1 MSKKLNNIIEDNK
14 DKTNKLKI
22 FKILI
27 LTPNFNKTYYIET
40 IINNGKPFKSKEFSF
55 NDNNNNCFINQVF
68 EIEKNMINFDSII
81 FNLYEKNKIFSK
93 PLYKGEVLN
102 NNFLK
107 DNDDNNFYCELKNN
121 EGNNIALLYYSFEL
135 TINDLF
141 VKFNINKKNIEKQN
155 ENNYLFN
162 LKNNNDFI
170 KYSDEIFKIF
180 IHNLDYLKYFLLYIE
195 NIIKW
200 RNKWKTLQYL
210 FLITIIILK
219 FKFIFIFILPLFG
232 ILYHLM
238 FKDKIEYFLII
249 KNNKSNEENLKMFY
263 KILELFNNI
272 INLYED
278 FTQNVILGNKNII
291 EQLYKEMIK
300 LLLFNFVLFYSN
312 ILILFNFKLIFIIL
326 IWYIFLNNNPSFY
339 SYKIFMIS
347 LILEKVLNLQKKV
360 SFLNFIIL
368 YIKKFLIIIPFYSLY
383 ELYLINNEEIKFNSL
398 VSSIGTTNLPST
410 NEKNKNLTENTSK
423 SSSNKID
430 KLLKFELYENERW
443 WIFVGWTKKMIM
455 NEIPIWCNVENL
467 TKYCNK
473 EMVFLPINNDIKYQ
487 WAGEWKID
495 FTENTDEL
503 GWEYSS
509 DFKSKFVK
517 FEDGKYV
524 RRRKWVRYANKI

>member
-1 MSKKLNNIIEDNK
+1 MSKELNNFVKDNK

-22 FKILI
+22 LKILI
-27 LTPNFNKTYYIET
+27 LTPNFNKTYYVET
-40 IINNGKPFKSKEFSF
+40 IINKGKPLKSKEFTF
-55 NDNNNNCFINQVF
+55 NDNNNNCIINQVF
-68 EIEKNMINFDSII
+68 EIDKNMIDFDSIK
-81 FNLYEKNKIFSK
+81 FDLYEKNKIFSK
-93 PLYKGEVLN
+93 PLFKGEVLN

-107 DNDDNNFYCELKNN
+107 DNDNNNYYCELKNN
-121 EGNNIALLYYSFEL
+121 DGKNVALLYYSFEL

-141 VKFNINKKNIEKQN
+141 MKFNLNKKNIEKQN
-155 ENNYLFN
+155 ENNFLFY
-162 LKNNNDFI
+162 LKNKNELINN
-170 KYSDEIFKIF
+170 SDEIFKIF
-180 IHNLDYLKYFLLYIE
+180 IYNLDYLKYFLLYIE

-249 KNNKSNEENLKMFY
+249 KTNQNKDENLKLFY
-263 KILELFNNI
+263 KILEMFNNF

-278 FTQNVILGNKNII
+278 FTQNVILGEKNII
-291 EQLYKEMIK
+291 EELYKEMIK
-300 LLLFNFVLFYSN
+300 LLFFNFVLFYSN
-312 ILILFNFKLIFIIL
+312 ILILFNFKLIFIII
-326 IWYIFLNNNPSFY
+326 IWYIFLIHNPSFN
-339 SYKIFMIS
+339 SFKNFMIS
-347 LILEKVLNLQKKV
+347 LILEKAIILQKKIFIFNFV
-360 SFLNFIIL
+360 FLC
-368 YIKKFLIIIPFYSLY
+368 IKKLLIIIPFYSLY

-398 VSSIGTTNLPST
+398 VSSIGTSNLSSMK
-410 NEKNKNLTENTSK
+410 EKNKNLSENKT
-423 SSSNKID
+423 SSNEII

-455 NEIPIWCNVENL
+455 NEIPIWCKVENL
-467 TKYCNK
+467 KKYCNK
-473 EMVFLPINNDIKYQ
+473 DMIFLPINNDIKYQ
-487 WAGEWKID
+487 WSGEWKID

>member
-68 EIEKNMINFDSII
+68 EIEKNVISFDSIK
-81 FNLYEKNKIFSK
+81 FDLYEKNKIFSK

-107 DNDDNNFYCELKNN
+107 DNDSNNFYCELKNN

-141 VKFNINKKNIEKQN
+141 MKFNINKKNIEKQN
-155 ENNYLFN
+155 ENNFLFN

-170 KYSDEIFKIF
+170 NNSDEIFKIF

-195 NIIKW
+195 NILKW

-249 KNNKSNEENLKMFY
+249 KNNKSNEENLKLFY

-312 ILILFNFKLIFIIL
+312 ILILINFKLIFIIL
-326 IWYIFLNNNPSFY
+326 IWYI
-339 SYKIFMIS
+339 
-347 LILEKVLNLQKKV
+347 
-360 SFLNFIIL
+360 
-368 YIKKFLIIIPFYSLY
+368 LIIIPFYSLY
-383 ELYLINNEEIKFNSL
+383 ELYLINNEEMKFNSL
-398 VSSIGTTNLPST
+398 VSSVGNTNLPSM
-410 NEKNKNLTENTSK
+410 NEKNKNLTDNI
-423 SSSNKID
+423 SSNKIV

-487 WAGEWKID
+487 WSGEWKID